1 MQTVSGVRIAGTGHY
16 LPGSPITQDE
26 LRTRFRAWPDCLPER
41 VRDALLAESGIQTRY
56 FGVALDGSGTRESNA
71 SMAARAGR
79 RALEAAGW
87 TPRDVDLLIVTT
99 VIPDQLIPP
108 TSTLVQQA
116 LGIPVCMELEISA
129 NCTAPYKALQVAAN
143 QLRLGEHR
151 RALVCSVQFV
161 SFLGMPP
168 WASPERMTP
177 SQAQLRW
184 ILSDGAGAIAL
195 ERGDPD
201 IELRTWIESRAT
213 NRRPGME
220 LQLGAGYADLAG
232 TIARGGHHVSQ
243 RARRLRTD
251 ALREGITAFG
261 QMLAHLAIPA
271 SSIDHAIPELPGVQ
285 YGNIV
290 REHAAV
296 RFALPPSAWR
306 FDVAEIG
313 NVGGATLPIVLDRL
327 VRAQRVRRGELVV
340 SFAEESS
347 NWMFAGVAFRWNP

>member
-232 TIARGGHHVSQ
+232 TIARGGITYHSAPEGSGPMRCVKESPHSARCLHTSLSRLHRSIMPYRSFPGCSTATSCGSTPPFASRSHHQPGASTS
-243 RARRLRTD
+243 RRSETWAVR
-251 ALREGITAFG
+251 RCR
-261 QMLAHLAIPA
+261 
-271 SSIDHAIPELPGVQ
+271 SCSIDWF
-285 YGNIV
+285 V
-290 REHAAV
+290 R
-296 RFALPPSAWR
+296 
-306 FDVAEIG
+306 
-313 NVGGATLPIVLDRL
+313 GA
-327 VRAQRVRRGELVV
+327 
-340 SFAEESS
+340 
-347 NWMFAGVAFRWNP
+347 